1 MQGRTLMNHD
11 GTQFYC
17 WKHDRWFAAIKMVQC
32 YYRKC
37 KWLYEHMAPHR
48 RQERRAKVAQKG
60 PQAGKPVLPGG
71 RHAAG
76 RVA

>member
-1 MQGRTLMNHD
+1 MNHD

-48 RQERRAKVAQKG
+48 RQAKKRTKTQV
-60 PQAGKPVLPGG
+60 GKPVLPGAG
-71 RHAAG
+71 HAAG